1 MHLFSDEARC
11 FSQSERALYGNFIM
25 TGVRSIISGLEQN
38 IKRGKTN
45 EHKSKV
51 WADEGPALETSAQTV
66 YGGYLNNLYHLQ
78 VDK

>member
-1 MHLFSDEARC
+1 
-11 FSQSERALYGNFIM
+11 M